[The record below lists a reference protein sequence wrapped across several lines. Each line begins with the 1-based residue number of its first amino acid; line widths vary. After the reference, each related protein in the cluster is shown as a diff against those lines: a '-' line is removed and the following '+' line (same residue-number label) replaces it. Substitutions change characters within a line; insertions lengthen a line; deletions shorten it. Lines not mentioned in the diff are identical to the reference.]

1 LTARDP
7 DHGRSMHIAYLVNQY
22 PKVSHTFIRREI
34 NALEARGV
42 QVTRLAIRPSPDRLI
57 DPADLAEVRQ
67 TRCIL
72 GAGPLQFAQAL
83 VAVLLQQPLG
93 MLTAMRAAWSM
104 GRRSERALLKHAAY
118 LLEACVLRLW
128 LRSQDIDHVH
138 VHFGTNSAAV
148 ALLSHLMGGGDYSL
162 TVHGPEEFDMPS
174 ALALEDKI
182 RHARFV
188 VAISSFCRS
197 QLYRWTPPDQWH
209 KIQVVHCAL
218 ESESFADDLSE
229 PPAQARLVCIG
240 RLSPE
245 KGQTL
250 LLQAIAALHQQGVD
264 VHLTLAGDGPMR
276 GHIDR
281 QIADLGL
288 HDLVR
293 VTGWIDNQQVR
304 REIQS
309 ATALVLT
316 SFAEGLPVVIMEAF
330 ALGKPVL
337 ATQIAGIGELVVDGR
352 NGWLIPAGDAT
363 ALQAALLSIVRTE
376 PAELQRLGRAALQD
390 VTAGHLASTEAAR
403 LHGLLLAAQT
413 GRSSQLPA
421 SPARES
427 ASVRLDV

>member
-197 QLYRWTPPDQWH
+197 QLYRWTPPDQCPGER
-209 KIQVVHCAL
+209 VLCGRSVRAAR
-218 ESESFADDLSE
+218 SG
-229 PPAQARLVCIG
+229 PP
-240 RLSPE
+240 
-245 KGQTL
+245 
-250 LLQAIAALHQQGVD
+250 
-264 VHLTLAGDGPMR
+264 
-276 GHIDR
+276 
-281 QIADLGL
+281 GL
-288 HDLVR
+288 HRTIEPGERAD
-293 VTGWIDNQQVR
+293 
-304 REIQS
+304 
-309 ATALVLT
+309 
-316 SFAEGLPVVIMEAF
+316 PVV
-330 ALGKPVL
+330 
-337 ATQIAGIGELVVDGR
+337 
-352 NGWLIPAGDAT
+352 
-363 ALQAALLSIVRTE
+363 
-376 PAELQRLGRAALQD
+376 
-390 VTAGHLASTEAAR
+390 AGHRGPSSTRCRCAPDS
-403 LHGLLLAAQT
+403 
-413 GRSSQLPA
+413 GR
-421 SPARES
+421 
-427 ASVRLDV
+427 